1 MTTQILAAVNPFSFV
16 QSTAVQVVIT
26 CVSVVFAVG
35 AVVTVKS
42 MMSRH
47 GGIGAAVASAL
58 GVILVACIV
67 GAGWGAYS
75 LLGGWLNS
83 QGVRTV
89 QVVPPGGG
97 TPYGS

>member
-1 MTTQILAAVNPFSFV
+1 MTTQVLASVNPFSFL
-16 QSTAVQVVIT
+16 QSTSVQVVIT
-26 CVSVVFAVG
+26 CVSVIFAVG
-35 AVVTVKS
+35 AIVTVKS
-42 MMSRH
+42 MISKH

-58 GVILVACIV
+58 GVIVVACIV

-75 LLGGWLNS
+75 IVAGYLNS

-89 QVVPPGGG
+89 QVVPAGGG